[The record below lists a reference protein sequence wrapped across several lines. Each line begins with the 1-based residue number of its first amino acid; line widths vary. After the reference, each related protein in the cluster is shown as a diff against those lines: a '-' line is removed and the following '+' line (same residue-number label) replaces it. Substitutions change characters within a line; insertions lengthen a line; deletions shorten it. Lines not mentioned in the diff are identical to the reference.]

1 MSILDFKW
9 LKNRKSSRQS
19 APNSAT
25 TSEVQRFSQ
34 RPSLPLSQPVM
45 TPEEAAE
52 TWFARLRDL
61 FVLEFGA
68 APFERTAQRYL
79 IESGML
85 DSDRPFVYLQPLNQQ
100 GFLFERAGTG
110 WVIGRADKIV
120 AKDTFMRGGEA
131 WDVVNVISHPDA
143 IMPKVSSQRF
153 QDQLMPFSEY
163 RQRLVEAVRCGG

>member
-1 MSILDFKW
+1 
-9 LKNRKSSRQS
+9 
-19 APNSAT
+19 
-25 TSEVQRFSQ
+25 
-34 RPSLPLSQPVM
+34 M

-52 TWFARLRDL
+52 AWFARLRDL

-68 APFERTAQRYL
+68 APFDRSARRYL
-79 IESGML
+79 IESGTL
-85 DSDRPFVYLQPLNQQ
+85 DSDRPYVYLQPLNQQ
-100 GFLFERAGTG
+100 GFLFERSGTG

-131 WDVVNVISHPDA
+131 WDVVNIISHPDA

-163 RQRLVEAVRCGG
+163 RQRLVEAVRCSG